1 MRFKMENRIQILS
14 TRPIQQSL
22 IKDARDAGIDID
34 ELTFIETN
42 PIQSKLVDKEIE
54 NTLKE
59 TATVV
64 FTSMNAVEVV
74 GNQIKEHQPNWKI
87 YCMGTTTQQLVVK
100 FFGQNLIEGTA
111 NDAASLAKQII
122 KDQPK
127 EKLIFFCGDQRRD
140 ELPELLK
147 QHSIEAKETIVYE
160 TTAIHHLIQKQYDGI
175 LFFSPSAVESFFT
188 NNKVVENTVLFAI
201 GNTTAKEL
209 KKYSNNKIVISNE
222 PGKENLAKT
231 MINFFNA

>member
-1 MRFKMENRIQILS
+1 MENRIQILS

-74 GNQIKEHQPNWKI
+74 GNQIN
-87 YCMGTTTQQLVVK
+87 
-100 FFGQNLIEGTA
+100 
-111 NDAASLAKQII
+111 
-122 KDQPK
+122 
-127 EKLIFFCGDQRRD
+127 
-140 ELPELLK
+140 
-147 QHSIEAKETIVYE
+147 
-160 TTAIHHLIQKQYDGI
+160 
-175 LFFSPSAVESFFT
+175 LFFQQ
-188 NNKVVENTVLFAI
+188 
-201 GNTTAKEL
+201 
-209 KKYSNNKIVISNE
+209 
-222 PGKENLAKT
+222 
-231 MINFFNA
+231 

>member
-1 MRFKMENRIQILS
+1 MHFKMENRIQILS
-14 TRPIQQSL
+14 TRPIHQSL

>member
-1 MRFKMENRIQILS
+1 MHFKMENRIQILS

>member
-74 GNQIKEHQPNWKI
+74 GNQIKENQPNWKI

-160 TTAIHHLIQKQYDGI
+160 TNAIHHLIQKQYDGI

>member
-147 QHSIEAKETIVYE
+147 QYSIEAKEIIVYE

>member
-1 MRFKMENRIQILS
+1 MHFKMENRIQILS

-54 NTLKE
+54 NALKE

-74 GNQIKEHQPNWKI
+74 GDQIKEHQLNWKI
-87 YCMGTTTQQLVVK
+87 YCMGTTTQQLVVN
-100 FFGQNLIEGTA
+100 FFGQNAIAGTA

-147 QHSIEAKETIVYE
+147 QYSIEAKEIIVYE

>member
-1 MRFKMENRIQILS
+1 MRFKMENRTQILS

-100 FFGQNLIEGTA
+100 FFGQNAIAGTA
-111 NDAASLAKQII
+111 NDA
-122 KDQPK
+122 P
-127 EKLIFFCGDQRRD
+127 
-140 ELPELLK
+140 
-147 QHSIEAKETIVYE
+147 
-160 TTAIHHLIQKQYDGI
+160 
-175 LFFSPSAVESFFT
+175 
-188 NNKVVENTVLFAI
+188 
-201 GNTTAKEL
+201 
-209 KKYSNNKIVISNE
+209 
-222 PGKENLAKT
+222 
-231 MINFFNA
+231 

>member
-1 MRFKMENRIQILS
+1 MHFKMENRIQILS

-74 GNQIKEHQPNWKI
+74 GNQIKENQPNWKI

>member
-59 TATVV
+59 RATVV

-100 FFGQNLIEGTA
+100 FFGQNAIAGTA

-122 KDQPK
+122 KNQPK

-188 NNKVVENTVLFAI
+188 NNKAVENTVLFAI

-209 KKYSNNKIVISNE
+209 KKHSNNKIVISNE